1 MAQIKAEERS
11 KNQVVEIPSQVT
23 VRELAGILGIN
34 PIELIKALMSIGE
47 MVSINQ
53 TIDYDTAAIVAA
65 ELGFKVRPAGAP
77 EEAKEEAAE
86 EGALPLWRQWLLQ
99 EPPEALQPR
108 PPVVAVLGH
117 VDHGKTTLLDAIRHT
132 NVAAR
137 EAGGITQHIGAYQV
151 EYNGRTITFLD
162 TPGHAAF
169 TELRA
174 RGAKGADIVVLVVA
188 ADDGVMPQTREAI
201 DHARAARVPIVVAI
215 NKIDKPNARPEEVK
229 RQLAEL
235 GLMPDEWGG
244 DTLMVEVSAKEGIGL
259 DELLEAILLVADSAD
274 LKANPKGRVFG
285 TVIDAQVE
293 KGRGVVATLLVQ
305 NGTLRVGDVVVAGTA
320 YGKIRAMFDYQGR
333 RVKEAGPS
341 TPVSVMGFHDLP
353 KAGELFYKV
362 ANEREAR
369 QIVEERLEK
378 EKARQEQRQV
388 LSLEE
393 LFRRFQEG
401 EVKELRLVVKV
412 DVQGSLDPIVHAIEK
427 VGEQSEI
434 GVNILRADVGPITR
448 DDVMLA
454 AASKA
459 VVVGFNVK
467 PDAAARKTAEAE
479 GVSIRTY
486 RVIYELLDDI
496 ERALK
501 GMLEPEE
508 REVFL
513 GEAEVLAV
521 FPSSRYGKVAGCRV
535 RRGVLRR
542 NERVR
547 VKRGT
552 ETVYEGVIASLKR
565 FQEDAREV
573 REGYECGVGIKG
585 FKDYHVGDILV
596 CYTIEKTQVE
606 G

>member
-53 TIDYDTAAIVAA
+53 TIDYDTAAIVAS
-65 ELGFKVRPAGAP
+65 ELGFKVRPAGAH
-77 EEAKEEAAE
+77 EEAQEEAAE
-86 EGALPLWRQWLLQ
+86 EEALPLWRQWLLQ

-151 EYNGRTITFLD
+151 DYNGRTITFLD

-215 NKIDKPNARPEEVK
+215 NKIDKPNARPDEVK

-235 GLMPDEWGG
+235 GLMPDDWGG
-244 DTLMVEVSAKEGIGL
+244 DTLMVEVSAKEGVGL

-320 YGKIRAMFDYQGR
+320 YGKIRAMFDYQGQ

-369 QIVEERLEK
+369 QIVEERLEQ

-434 GVNILRADVGPITR
+434 GVHILRADVGPITR

-521 FPSSRYGKVAGCRV
+521 FSSSRFGKVAGCRV

-585 FKDYHVGDILV
+585 FKDYHVGDVLV

>member
-1 MAQIKAEERS
+1 MAQVKAEE
-11 KNQVVEIPSQVT
+11 KQNQNQVVEIPSQVT
-23 VRELAGILGIN
+23 VRELAEILGIN

-53 TIDYDTAAIVAA
+53 TIDYDTAAIVAS

-77 EEAKEEAAE
+77 EEGEEEAVE
-86 EGALPLWRQWLLQ
+86 EGALPLWRQWLQQ
-99 EPPEALQPR
+99 EPPEALRPR

-151 EYNGRTITFLD
+151 RYNDRTITFLD

-215 NKIDKPNARPEEVK
+215 NKIDKPNARPDEVK

-235 GLMPDEWGG
+235 GLMPDDWGG
-244 DTLMVEVSAKEGIGL
+244 DTLMVEVSAKEGLGL

-285 TVIDAQVE
+285 TVIDAKVE
-293 KGRGVVATLLVQ
+293 KGRGVVASLLVQ
-305 NGTLRVGDVVVAGTA
+305 NGTLRVGDVVVAGTT
-320 YGKIRAMFDYQGR
+320 YGKIRAMFDYQGN

-353 KAGELFYKV
+353 KAGELFYRV

-369 QIVEERLEK
+369 TIVEERLEQ
-378 EKARQEQRQV
+378 EKARQEQRKA
-388 LSLEE
+388 LTLEE

-427 VGEQSEI
+427 LGDQSEI
-434 GVNILRADVGPITR
+434 DVHILRADVGPITR

-454 AASKA
+454 AASNA
-459 VVVGFNVK
+459 IVIGFNVK
-467 PDAAARKTAEAE
+467 PDAAARKTAESE

-486 RVIYELLDDI
+486 RVIYDLLDDI

-501 GMLEPEE
+501 GLLEPEE

-521 FPSSRYGKVAGCRV
+521 FPSSRFGKVAGCRV

-573 REGYECGVGIKG
+573 REGYECGVGIRG

-596 CYTIEKTQVE
+596 CFTVEKVQPE
-606 G
+606 

>member
-1 MAQIKAEERS
+1 MAQTYTSPPASSTPI
-11 KNQVVEIPSQVT
+11 EIPSQVT
-23 VRELAGILGIN
+23 VRELAERLGIS
-34 PIELIKALMSIGE
+34 PIDLIKALMSIGE

-65 ELGFKVRPAGAP
+65 ELGFQVKP
-77 EEAKEEAAE
+77 EAAAQPAE
-86 EGALPLWRQWLLQ
+86 REAQAEDQRPLWRQWLDQ

-151 EYNGRTITFLD
+151 QYNGRTITFLD

-201 DHARAARVPIVVAI
+201 DHARAAQVPIVVAI
-215 NKIDKPNARPEEVK
+215 NKIDKPNARPQEVK

-235 GLMPDEWGG
+235 GLVPDEWGG
-244 DTLMVEVSAKEGIGL
+244 DTLMVEVSAREKLGL
-259 DELLEAILLVADSAD
+259 EELLEAILLVAEGAD

-285 TVIDAQVE
+285 TVIDARVE
-293 KGRGVVATLLVQ
+293 KGRGVVANLLVQ
-305 NGTLRVGDVVVAGTA
+305 NGTLRVGDVLVAGTT
-320 YGKIRAMFDYQGR
+320 YGKVKAMFDEHGR
-333 RVKEAGPS
+333 RLKEAGPS

-362 ANEREAR
+362 ASEREAR
-369 QIVEERLEK
+369 RIVEERLE
-378 EKARQEQRQV
+378 QEQAQKAQKKP
-388 LSLEE
+388 LSLED

-401 EVKELRLVVKV
+401 EVKSLRLVIKV
-412 DVQGSLDPIVHAIEK
+412 DVQGSLNPIVQSIEK
-427 VGEQSEI
+427 LAEQSEI
-434 GVNILRADVGPITR
+434 DVHILRADVGPITR

-454 AASKA
+454 AASDA
-459 VVVGFNVK
+459 IVIGFNVK

-501 GMLEPEE
+501 GLLEPEE

-521 FPSSRYGKVAGCRV
+521 FPSARFGKVAGCRV

-542 NERVR
+542 NAQVR

-552 ETVYEGVIASLKR
+552 EVVYEGTIASLR
-565 FQEDAREV
+565 RYQEDVREV
-573 REGYECGVGIKG
+573 REGFECGVGIKG
-585 FKDYHVGDILV
+585 FRDYHVGDVLV
-596 CYTIEKTQVE
+596 CYTIEKVE
-606 G
+606 PQG